1 MFPASLGRQET
12 RTNAATVFGNV
23 RELLRVNNSNAL

>member
-1 MFPASLGRQET
+1 MFPAALRRQEM

-23 RELLRVNNSNAL
+23 RELLRVNKSSAL